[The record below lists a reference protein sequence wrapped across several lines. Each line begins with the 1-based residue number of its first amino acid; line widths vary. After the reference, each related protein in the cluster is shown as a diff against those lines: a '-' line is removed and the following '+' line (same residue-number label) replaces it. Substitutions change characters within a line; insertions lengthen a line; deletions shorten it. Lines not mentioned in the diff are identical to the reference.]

1 MAKLKFDRSINLDLK
16 SNNKMTVPK
25 DEVWKVTI
33 GVDTREK
40 NASLYINDALAY
52 DGFNVRENGASYLN
66 VTLGGVLKSTE
77 NSVLQGLCSRLL
89 NNIPAKVVSLA

>member
-66 VTLGGVLKSTE
+66 VTLGGGTE
-77 NSVLQGLCSRLL
+77 IYGKLG
-89 NNIPAKVVSLA
+89 ITGVVFKIIE